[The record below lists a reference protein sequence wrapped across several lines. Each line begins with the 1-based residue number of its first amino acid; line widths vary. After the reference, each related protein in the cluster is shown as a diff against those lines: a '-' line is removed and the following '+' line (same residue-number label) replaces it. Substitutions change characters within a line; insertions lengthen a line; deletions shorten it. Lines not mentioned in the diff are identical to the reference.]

1 MFERYAAGR
10 EVEQRKIERAAAI
23 AGDEDDERRTTLS
36 LSLVVD
42 DKRRLKPMAAQRD
55 TTITALVHGWIAE
68 HAEEER
74 R

>member
-10 EVEQRKIERAAAI
+10 EVEQRKIERAAAT

-36 LSLVVD
+36 LVVD
-42 DKRRLKPMAAQRD
+42 DKRRLKLMAAQRD

>member
-1 MFERYAAGR
+1 MFERYVAGR
-10 EVEQRKIERAAAI
+10 EVEQRKIERAAAT
-23 AGDEDDERRTTLS
+23 AGDERRTTLS

-42 DKRRLKPMAAQRD
+42 DKRRLKLMAARRD